1 MSISTLILT
10 LNEEINLPISL
21 ASLKWCDDIVVLDS
35 FSSDSTET
43 VAREMGA
50 RFVQRKFDD
59 YAAQRN
65 FGLNEIEY
73 KHQWVLM
80 VDADEVV
87 TSELAIEIND
97 VSKNNISDE
106 TCLYRMRR
114 KDHFMGR
121 WIRHSSGYPVWFGR
135 LARTGRVRVERSINE
150 GYYTDGQIGYL
161 RNHLLHFPFNK
172 GFHSWIEKHNRYSE
186 MEAMLMMA
194 SKTRKFQCKNF
205 FNPDPTVRRKA
216 VKDLIYSM
224 PGRPLLV
231 FLGFYFLKLGFLDGK
246 AGLTYCILRSF
257 YEYMIDC
264 KVRELKLRQKGLTV

>member
-1 MSISTLILT
+1 MNVSALIIT
-10 LNEEINLPISL
+10 LNEGSNLPNCL

-35 FSSDSTET
+35 FSSDNTET
-43 VAREMGA
+43 AAIEMGA
-50 RFVQRKFDD
+50 RFFQRKFDD
-59 YAAQRN
+59 YASQRN

-73 KHQWVLM
+73 KYQWVLM

-87 TSELAIEIND
+87 TSELAKEIND
-97 VSKNNISDE
+97 VLKNHISDE

-121 WIRHSSGYPVWFGR
+121 WIKHSSGYPVWFGR
-135 LARTGRVRVERSINE
+135 LVRTGRVRVERSINE
-150 GYYTDGQIGYL
+150 GYFTDGQIGYL

-186 MEAMLMMA
+186 MEARLMMA
-194 SKTRKFQCKNF
+194 SRTRKFQFKKF
-205 FNPDPTVRRKA
+205 FHPDPTVRRKA

-231 FLGFYFLKLGFLDGK
+231 FLGFYLLKRGFLDGK

-264 KVRELKLRQKGLTV
+264 KTKELKLRQKGLPV